1 MDYPLLLLILLGLAV
16 LALLQ
21 TISQRLAGIQAQQ
34 QALLMHL
41 GVTGNEPS
49 EAVRE
54 LARDPQRRIEAI
66 RLQRQLTGQG
76 LKEAVEAIDKLAPPR
91 A

>member
-1 MDYPLLLLILLGLAV
+1 MLLLLLGIAIV
-16 LALLQ
+16 ALLQ
-21 TISQRLAGIQAQQ
+21 TISHRLASIQAQQ
-34 QALLMHL
+34 QALLLHL
-41 GVTGNEPS
+41 GVAGREPS

-66 RLQRQLTGQG
+66 RLQRQQTGQG
-76 LKEAVEAIDKLAPPR
+76 LKEAVDAIDKLASPQ